1 MAGIQEYLDKIKNA
15 VYGREVR
22 QAIHDGIEE
31 CYKDGKAG
39 AVDLVAREQI
49 AELVAPSGEAPSA
62 AEVTDA
68 RIGADGTTYTSLGL
82 ANRTQFDELK
92 NTAFLQSYVSAKGTK
107 TINGLT
113 FTDLDGVSVKIAGTS
128 TASTNYV
135 YFENTAGFPAG
146 IKNGDK
152 ISAWLDETTTSLS
165 VQIFAYLNN
174 GWSILAQISNPT
186 KNLITIPAAATG
198 LMVRI
203 RVGSGVTLNETVTPH
218 IIKSGSDEEKL
229 YNMILGSG
237 GKYYNVKS
245 TDNLAAA
252 LIEATAYGNST
263 VFVESGTH
271 DFITELQAIYGDSYF
286 DDFSASSA
294 QHFGVEIGNGINV
307 VMSSNA
313 KITFNYTGANTAVHQ
328 YFSPLMLLNSDVML
342 TNVTIECS
350 NCKYAVHDDPVT
362 KTGRYSHIYN
372 DCHFDINNQS
382 ANQGDIVTW
391 QAIGGGF
398 GNEAYIEINGGFFRS
413 IGNANNGRTISYHNC
428 VNAYAKS
435 NVNIKN
441 AYCETGTIV
450 ASYYGASERMSEF
463 MVSGCRVK
471 SAPYRARESSSY
483 DTVNI
488 NLKSWGNIVE

>member
-1 MAGIQEYLDKIKNA
+1 M
-15 VYGREVR
+15 
-22 QAIHDGIEE
+22 
-31 CYKDGKAG
+31 
-39 AVDLVAREQI
+39 
-49 AELVAPSGEAPSA
+49 
-62 AEVTDA
+62 
-68 RIGADGTTYTSLGL
+68 
-82 ANRTQFDELK
+82 
-92 NTAFLQSYVSAKGTK
+92 
-107 TINGLT
+107 
-113 FTDLDGVSVKIAGTS
+113 
-128 TASTNYV
+128 
-135 YFENTAGFPAG
+135 
-146 IKNGDK
+146 
-152 ISAWLDETTTSLS
+152 
-165 VQIFAYLNN
+165 
-174 GWSILAQISNPT
+174 
-186 KNLITIPAAATG
+186 
-198 LMVRI
+198 
-203 RVGSGVTLNETVTPH
+203 
-218 IIKSGSDEEKL
+218 
-229 YNMILGSG
+229 
-237 GKYYNVKS
+237 KS

-328 YFSPLMLLNSDVML
+328 YFSPLMLLNSDVTL

-382 ANQGDIVTW
+382 ANQGGTVTW

-441 AYCETGTIV
+441 AYCGTGTIV